1 MDAMRKQLRNWIGRT
16 MGPPTPSGYG
26 IPTHLP
32 TPKSLMN
39 AKIPRRNLSK
49 LHTKTR
55 KWSKE
60 NEGANSQG
68 LKWPHSPFTSTSF
81 LAQKNS

>member
-1 MDAMRKQLRNWIGRT
+1 MDAWRKQLWNGTSRAV
-16 MGPPTPSGYG
+16 GPPTPPGYG

-49 LHTKTR
+49 LHTRT
-55 KWSKE
+55 
-60 NEGANSQG
+60 
-68 LKWPHSPFTSTSF
+68 
-81 LAQKNS
+81 